1 MHGAR
6 VSYHGINIISAEGD
20 GIFPQPLASI
30 SITVGHQHPPSPL
43 NTTLSCTFPSPI
55 LQMILGAFSFL

>member
-1 MHGAR
+1 MHGAL
-6 VSYHGINIISAEGD
+6 VSYHGISIISAEGD

-43 NTTLSCTFPSPI
+43 NATLSCTFPSPI